1 MITCIMIT
9 ITFFF
14 LLATLGDYDRVQMR
28 YGKPIYRKTNNPTYF
43 LAHWGSL
50 WRVVIRASFTVQP
63 RIQVSSG
70 QQCPYNQPA
79 GSWQVFS
86 GSAWSVDSAL
96 SVICI
101 QA

>member
-1 MITCIMIT
+1 
-9 ITFFF
+9 
-14 LLATLGDYDRVQMR
+14 MR